1 MAKHTTNQN
10 GIRIRLCT
18 YAYVEHH
25 SDSLTH
31 FLSAEKKMGREVNCM
46 LEELASTQL
55 IVQRDLTLTK
65 PALAVVFV
73 MFALP

>member
-1 MAKHTTNQN
+1 
-10 GIRIRLCT
+10 
-18 YAYVEHH
+18 
-25 SDSLTH
+25 
-31 FLSAEKKMGREVNCM
+31 MGREVNCM

-65 PALAVVFV
+65 PALAVVVV